1 MKLEKFPE
9 YTIHLYATKNAKSC
23 FAEKF
28 IDIFYIKEIKN
39 ILGNLLERLNYSKS
53 VDFRVHRV

>member
-9 YTIHLYATKNAKSC
+9 YTIHLYANKNAKSC

-39 ILGNLLERLNYSKS
+39 ILGNLLERLN
-53 VDFRVHRV
+53 